1 MKRALII
8 ALPLVLVIGIIV
20 VWLLWPKP
28 KELVYCSDKGP
39 DTLIPILNHNEEAKY
54 LCELIFDG
62 LVNKTIVERGKERY
76 EWALIE
82 ENGIV
87 EERPEDRR
95 SIIISLR
102 KGVFWHDGRELTA
115 DDVIYT
121 FKAINESNSPLRSW
135 LNTFIRSYEK
145 VDNYQIR
152 LRLTREMSRPAFMEL
167 FSPLKILPRWYTYK
181 DQERELPYNL
191 NDGSEISKEF
201 KWKPIGTGPYKI
213 KKRKPEEVILEANK
227 AYYLVRP
234 EIERIK
240 MQVEGDIAKA
250 VKLLKGNQYALLFD
264 VKPEFFGELRNLPL
278 ENQTYLPYNFYAIA
292 YNTRRYPFRDPLF
305 RKAVSCGIDKRRL
318 AQRFL
323 GDLAN
328 NIEKCINH
336 SIFPASSMYV
346 QDCPSCFQERYGF
359 DPERAKEFL
368 GQSSVT
374 KTFHLLI
381 SSSIEGER
389 VKRLAS
395 DLTRMMR
402 DIGIRM
408 VVDDLNRAQY
418 YAKIRNAN
426 FDAVLFEF
434 SGFDHLY
441 DVRPLFGEQNIWGV
455 NDDEL
460 NNLLKE
466 FGRTLSWESFRIDGN
481 IIVGLKDLARSIHE
495 KVEEIAPA
503 CFLFTVPRRA
513 YYSDRLMDVTIHPE
527 VGFSTIERW
536 KLKQE

>member
-1 MKRALII
+1 MKKVLLI
-8 ALPLVLVIGIIV
+8 AVTLVIMIGTV
-20 VWLLWPKP
+20 VWLHRPKL
-28 KELVYCSDKGP
+28 KELVYCSTNSP
-39 DTLIPILNHNEEAKY
+39 DTLISFLNHNEEAKY

-62 LVNKTIVERGKERY
+62 LVNKTIVERGRERY

-87 EERPEDRR
+87 EEKPEDRR
-95 SIIISLR
+95 FIIIYLR
-102 KGVFWHDGRELTA
+102 KGVFWHDGREFTS

-121 FKAINESNSPLRSW
+121 FKAINESNSPLKSW

-145 VDNYQIR
+145 VDNYKIR
-152 LRLTREMSRPAFMEL
+152 LKLTKEMSRPELKEL

-181 DQERELPYNL
+181 SQKRELPYNL
-191 NDGSEISKEF
+191 KYESEISKEF
-201 KWKPIGTGPYKI
+201 KWKPVGTGPYKI
-213 KKRKPEEVILEANK
+213 KKRTSEEIILEANK
-227 AYYLVRP
+227 EYYLVRP

-240 MQVEGDIAKA
+240 MQVVGDIAKA

-278 ENQTYLPYNFYAIA
+278 KYQVYLPYSFYAIV
-292 YNTRRYPFRDPLF
+292 YNLRRDPFRDPFF

-323 GDLAN
+323 GDSTN
-328 NIEKCINH
+328 NIEECINH
-336 SIFPASSMYV
+336 SIFPTNSMYV
-346 QDCPSCFQERYGF
+346 QDCPPCFQERYGF
-359 DPERAKEFL
+359 DPDRAKEFL
-368 GQSSVT
+368 RQSSVT

-389 VKRLAS
+389 VRRLAS
-395 DLTRMMR
+395 DLTQMMR
-402 DIGIRM
+402 DLRIKV

-418 YAKIRNAN
+418 YTKIRNAD
-426 FDAVLFEF
+426 FDAVFMEF

-441 DVRPLFGEQNIWGV
+441 DIRPLFWEKNVWGV

-481 IIVGLKDLARSIHE
+481 IIVGLKDLAGQIHE
-495 KVEEIAPA
+495 KVEEITPA

-513 YYSDRLMDVTIHPE
+513 YYSDRLMNVTIHPE